1 MFLLEG
7 VNVMDLKIGRNVEK
21 DFWNI
26 VDSVP
31 VEILTIQGL
40 NNLDLFDL
48 ADKYLE
54 SERVSDVSIDV
65 NANVDGREP
74 VNFQSEIE
82 KPQLKLRSFYI
93 LWKKISDLYS
103 RNIADTALRAMLDGS
118 LYFHDITKIDMPY
131 CFAFD
136 TSFLMNYGRPYG
148 WLPSKAPKRS
158 SSFMGQLVEIS
169 MDLSQA
175 HAGAC

>member
-1 MFLLEG
+1 MI
-7 VNVMDLKIGRNVEK
+7 N
-21 DFWNI
+21 
-26 VDSVP
+26 
-31 VEILTIQGL
+31 LTIANKVEPEFWDVVNSIPDKILEIQGIK
-40 NNLDLFDL
+40 NIDLFDL
-48 ADKYLE
+48 ADKYFE
-54 SERVSDVSIDV
+54 AERVADVSIDI

-93 LWKKISDLYS
+93 LWKKIKELYGID
-103 RNIADTALRAMLDGS
+103 NANQCLKAMLCGEI
-118 LYFHDITKIDMPY
+118 YFHDITKIDIPY

-158 SSFMGQLVEIS
+158 SSFIGQLVEIT
-169 MDLSQA
+169 MDLSQS
-175 HAGAC
+175 HAGA

>member
-1 MFLLEG
+1 
-7 VNVMDLKIGRNVEK
+7 MDLQIGSKVEK
-21 DFWNI
+21 EFWDI
-26 VDSVP
+26 VDSIP
-31 VEILTIQGL
+31 VKVLSIQGI

-54 SERVSDVSIDV
+54 SDRVADISIDV

-82 KPQLKLRSFYI
+82 KPQLKLRSYYI
-93 LWKKISDLYS
+93 LWKKIIELYGQEV
-103 RNIADTALRAMLDGS
+103 ADKALKAMLDGS